1 MKKIVIFAIFCLFF
15 YYTQAHSISKNGARM
30 RCFKKKRD
38 GTASTPST
46 PDNNNGFDGVW
57 VSCKSLVTDL
67 SASDVEKEEKRKR
80 REYKKSK
87 KSRKSKEENT
97 PETNDDDAS
106 INSDDEDTSNTASF
120 NYIDHLVIPKGTIL
134 NDNEECVTAIYNVNR
149 LVKEITN
156 SSIFEQSCD
165 VDLDIDA
172 FTKGLDSIKD
182 ELSQQMNDA
191 IGKCGNSKI
200 WNGAKLHQA
209 CRILSKT
216 GQTVCHSI
224 VDDAYEKYDSKCLED
239 ATLSD
244 MWEFSTWLW
253 NQLIVVNSGC
263 YLKQLYNYK
272 CHPQKDAIVHM
283 GANTY
288 SLRLICESSN
298 NSCEWPGTYTGTNEH
313 VKCLSKSIEKNRNI
327 AINVLKKNGYVC
339 EGSTDL
345 PQTLPSLEDENSSS
359 SEEDIPYAD
368 ETPYVINK
376 DANEVNNNNPANDLN
391 TDPNKKSYLVSSG
404 TEPWTNTN
412 QIIGTIFI
420 IIFALLF

>member
-1 MKKIVIFAIFCLFF
+1 MRKIVILAIFCLFF
-15 YYTQAHSISKNGARM
+15 YYTQAYTIGKNGARV
-30 RCFKKKRD
+30 RCFKKKKD
-38 GTASTPST
+38 GSAPSTPS
-46 PDNNNGFDGVW
+46 NNNGGDGVR
-57 VSCKSLVTDL
+57 VSCRSLVKDV
-67 SASDVEKEEKRKR
+67 SASEVEKEERKR
-80 REYKKSK
+80 VKKAHRK
-87 KSRKSKEENT
+87 KTKT
-97 PETNDDDAS
+97 PDNDDDDAENS
-106 INSDDEDTSNTASF
+106 SDDEVPTSASF
-120 NYIDHLVIPKGTIL
+120 NYIDNLIIPKGTVL

-149 LVKEITN
+149 LLRETTN
-156 SSIFEQSCD
+156 TSIFEQSCD
-165 VDLDIDA
+165 IDFDMDA
-172 FTKGLDSIKD
+172 FTKGLDAIKD
-182 ELSQQMNDA
+182 ELAESMKEA
-191 IGKCGNSKI
+191 IGKCGNSRI

-224 VDDAYEKYDSKCLED
+224 VDEAYEKYDSKCLED
-239 ATLSD
+239 ASLSD

-253 NQLIVVNSGC
+253 DQLIDVNNGC

-283 GANTY
+283 GANSY

-298 NSCEWPGTYTGTNEH
+298 NSCDWPGEYTGSNPH

-339 EGSTDL
+339 EGSNDL
-345 PQTLPSLEDENSSS
+345 PQTLPSLEDDNSS

-368 ETPYVINK
+368 ETPIIRK
-376 DANEVNNNNPANDLN
+376 TANDVDSSNPANDLN
-391 TDPNKKSYLVSSG
+391 TDPNKKQYIVSSG

-420 IIFALLF
+420 ALFALLF